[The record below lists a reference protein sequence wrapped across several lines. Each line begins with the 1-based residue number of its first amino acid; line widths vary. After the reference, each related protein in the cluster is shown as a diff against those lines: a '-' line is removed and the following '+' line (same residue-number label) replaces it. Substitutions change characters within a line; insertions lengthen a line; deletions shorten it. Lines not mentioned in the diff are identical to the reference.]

1 MLLQIKLKIYHQS
14 VIQPLINT
22 QAPVKS
28 SKV

>member
-1 MLLQIKLKIYHQS
+1 MLLQIKFIIYHQS

-28 SKV
+28 LKF